1 MNEFL
6 VDMFGPDESFSDRD
20 SSFLTYQD
28 GHRIEELPANLPP
41 EEEEGNIEY
50 KLKLV
55 KPSDFRMEHLV
66 TQMKWRLEE
75 GHGEAI
81 YEIGV
86 EDSGFLTGLS
96 DTELEASLSTLKK
109 MADRLGASIE
119 VLREKVTEDVGER
132 KRAMEVLVRKVPD
145 DQQFID
151 LKLAVLGNVDVGKS
165 TLLGVLT
172 QGELDNGR
180 GRARL
185 NLFRHLHEIQ
195 TGRTSSISY
204 EILGF
209 DGGGQVVN
217 YSACR
222 SIEEICERS
231 SKLITLIDLAGH
243 HKYLKT
249 TIFGLT
255 GNCPDFAMLV
265 VSANTGIVGTTKEHL
280 GYALALKVPVF
291 VVVNKVDMCRRIV
304 LDRTLTQLEQILK
317 SPGVKKVP
325 FRITNS
331 DDVVTSAGCFH
342 DKNITPIFT
351 VSSVTGDNL
360 DLLKQFLNILPPV
373 TPSCEREKLA
383 QDMTEFQIDELFTVP
398 DVGTIVGGIIHRGSI
413 REGDRLFL
421 GPSDIGSYREVKVKT
436 VHRNRVPCRLIQ
448 AGQAA
453 CVALLDIER
462 KDIRKGMVLV
472 SPESPLQCCYE
483 FEADIYVLFHSKSI
497 TTNFQTT
504 IHIGTVR
511 QTGIITKIDRDHIKT
526 NEKASVIFKFKYRPE
541 HIRVGARLL
550 FREGR
555 SKGMGEVT
563 KIIPHDE
570 DINSCVSH
578 AVFLEFPFD

>member
-1 MNEFL
+1 MENL
-6 VDMFGPDESFSDRD
+6 IDMFGPDQQEDVTEQEQGIVHCYHDEPS
-20 SSFLTYQD
+20 TMEQ
-28 GHRIEELPANLPP
+28 LPSNLPP
-41 EEEEGNIEY
+41 EEEEGNVEY

-86 EDSGFLTGLS
+86 EDSGFLAGLS
-96 DTELEASLSTLKK
+96 DNELKDSLETLEK
-109 MADRLGASIE
+109 MANRLGASLKI
-119 VLREKVTEDVGER
+119 LRGRVTEVGE
-132 KRAMEVLVRKVPD
+132 KKSVLEVLVRKVPD

-195 TGRTSSISY
+195 SGRTSSISY

-209 DGGGQVVN
+209 DGNGQVVN

-222 SIEEICERS
+222 SVEEICEKS

-265 VSANTGIVGTTKEHL
+265 VSANTGIAGTTKEHL
-280 GYALALKVPVF
+280 GYALALDVPVF
-291 VVVNKVDMCRRIV
+291 VVVNKVDVCRPAM
-304 LDRTLTQLEQILK
+304 LEKTLTQLEEILK
-317 SPGVKKVP
+317 SPGVKRVP
-325 FRITNS
+325 MRVCNS
-331 DDVVTSAGCFH
+331 DDAITAASNLETKKV
-342 DKNITPIFT
+342 TPIFM
-351 VSSVTGDNL
+351 VSCVTGKNL
-360 DLLKQFLNILPPV
+360 DLLKQFLNILPPG
-373 TPSCEREKLA
+373 TPHSERERLA
-383 QDMTEFQIDELFTVP
+383 QDMTEFQIDELYSVP
-398 DVGTIVGGIIHRGSI
+398 DVGTVVGGIIHRGSI
-413 REGDRLFL
+413 REGDRLML
-421 GPSDIGSYREVKVKT
+421 GPTDEGSYKEVMVKT
-436 VHRNRVPCRLIQ
+436 VHRNRLPCRLIQ

-453 CVALLDIER
+453 CVALADVER
-462 KDIRKGMVLV
+462 EELRKGMVLL
-472 SPESPLQCCYE
+472 SPESPLNCCKE
-483 FEADIYVLFHSKSI
+483 FEADIYVLFHNKSI
-497 TTNFQTT
+497 TLNFQTT
-504 IHIGTVR
+504 IHIGTVC
-511 QTGIITKIDRDHIKT
+511 QTGYITKIDREHIKT
-526 NEKASVIFKFKYRPE
+526 NEKARVTFTFRFKPE

-550 FREGR
+550 FRDGR

-563 KIIPHDE
+563 KVIP
-570 DINSCVSH
+570 
-578 AVFLEFPFD
+578 LEKDVNR